1 MNTYILFLLIIV
13 IWLTICFKVIYSLMD
28 DDDDIL
34 SEPYI
39 KLPKRKRRK
48 SI

>member
-1 MNTYILFLLIIV
+1 
-13 IWLTICFKVIYSLMD
+13 MD